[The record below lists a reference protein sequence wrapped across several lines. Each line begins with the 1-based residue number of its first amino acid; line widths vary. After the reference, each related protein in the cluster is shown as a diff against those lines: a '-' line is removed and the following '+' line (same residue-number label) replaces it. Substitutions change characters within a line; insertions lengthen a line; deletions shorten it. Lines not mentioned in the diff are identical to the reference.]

1 MKMGLKNYGKLFPDW
16 LRKPLRFVRRAMGA
30 PGDWLC
36 CVLQGVKWRFD
47 WKLNGWVYF
56 RRSLG
61 ARLEIGKRFTANS
74 NPREN
79 AIGVFQPVIFT
90 VIGDN
95 ALISLGDDVG
105 VSGCSITAVSE
116 IHIGNRVL
124 IGSGALIVDNDGHPL
139 DPQERRRGAGIIGSP
154 IRIDDDV
161 FIGARAIILKGVHIH
176 EGAVVGAG
184 AVVARDVPAF
194 AIAVGNPMRI
204 VGDSRRPSPGE
215 TSQPRQGTAS
225 N

>member
-1 MKMGLKNYGKLFPDW
+1 MGLKNYGKLFPNW
-16 LRKPLRFVRRAMGA
+16 LRKPLRFAWRVMGA
-30 PGDWLC
+30 PNDWLC
-36 CVLQGVKWRFD
+36 CVLQGVKWHFD

-56 RRSLG
+56 RKSLG
-61 ARLEIGKRFTANS
+61 ARLEIGKRFSANS
-74 NPREN
+74 KLREN

-95 ALISLGDDVG
+95 ALLSLGDDVG
-105 VSGCSITAVSE
+105 VSGCSITAISE

-161 FIGARAIILKGVHIH
+161 FIGARAIILKGVHIQ

-184 AVVARDVPAF
+184 AVVTHDVPAY
-194 AIAVGNPMRI
+194 AIVVGNPARI
-204 VGDSRRPSPGE
+204 VGDSRRHIPRE
-215 TSQPRQGTAS
+215 TSQPKQVTA
-225 N
+225 NN